1 MGSGELGSSGA
12 VVDSGQFLM
21 QKETMVSV
29 GAGGTLGNGNY
40 ENWGESGMADNSQ
53 QTDTSTD
60 VDTDEKS
67 QVFLLCLIISP
78 VLLPL
83 SLLYWCLTV
92 WKENSVVL
100 TPFDSMDYLT
110 MGYSPRDQ
118 AYHFLKLK
126 VDWVGGRG

>member
-12 VVDSGQFLM
+12 VVDTGQFLM
-21 QKETMVSV
+21 QKETMVSA
-29 GAGGTLGNGNY
+29 GAGGTMGNGNY

-67 QVFLLCLIISP
+67 QVFLLCLMVSP

-92 WKENSVVL
+92 WKENSVL
-100 TPFDSMDYLT
+100 L
-110 MGYSPRDQ
+110 
-118 AYHFLKLK
+118 
-126 VDWVGGRG
+126 